1 MKTKFLSIRFWGV
14 LCTLCL
20 LAGLMP
26 TAAWADAATT
36 AAVEGKT
43 FGYAYNV
50 SYSPY
55 PKNGENV
62 SLYNLGNPKNT
73 MTTTFD
79 SPEGEWTLTKYG
91 SYARAFQN
99 GLHKIESST
108 LSSTV
113 QSAGSVHLGRLNLTL
128 TSNSVVVHELKK
140 DGVHVA
146 YGVLFGYDSTNN
158 YAFFLGDL
166 GESPYLLSGTALTN
180 EVVMNNIPLIDHV
193 TFGIGLS
200 QTGTYTFPAAT
211 VGYGEQ
217 TAKEITVNNTGDGHT
232 EKLELQLL
240 GTNADSFTIQADDE
254 FTAGIPVG
262 GSDTFTVVPKTGLA
276 VGTYNAEVG
285 VIVNG
290 YSSASRS
297 FNIKFTVKAVPTTY
311 TVTFEANGGEGTMS
325 NQTYTSGVK
334 QALTANSF
342 RNEGHTFAGWATS
355 PTGEVVY
362 TDGQQITLT
371 ESKTLYA
378 KWTEEVTGNSAVED
392 ITFTWGYDVQR
403 NPAYPKKNESVQL
416 SSFGH
421 PLDAS
426 GTSENG
432 CEGSWTLNNIG
443 TYYSV
448 KKTNAGSDSL
458 ENIVNSIVGKY
469 ESITADEV
477 VIHELKK
484 SGSHIAY
491 GVVVAYDSVS
501 KRVLFIG
508 DSLQRGAGYLFAT
521 ASQTDPATMTAT
533 AVATDFVQS
542 GNGSAGEITVTF
554 DANGGTVD
562 TESKVVGED
571 GKLAELPLPTRTGK
585 YSFKGWYTKTSGGE
599 KITTDTVFEESTTVY
614 AQWKYNGGGGGG
626 GSTSVINY
634 SVAVEKAENGKTTV
648 SGSTVAVGTTVTI
661 TANPDKGYNLDSITA
676 TDNNGK
682 TIKLTKVSDS
692 KYTFT
697 MPAAKV
703 TIKPIFKA
711 IPAEEEPETAVF
723 VDIPADAYYYNAVLW
738 AAQKGIT
745 EGVTATAF
753 CPEMDC
759 TRAQMVAFLWRAV
772 GSPEPTVKECPFADV
787 DLNSYYGK
795 AVLWAVEKGITN
807 GNSATVFAPNA
818 ACTRAQMV
826 TFICRLADG
835 KPVGGTDSFGDVPQD
850 AYYAEAIQWAVETGI
865 TNGVD
870 ENRFAPDGTC
880 TRAAMVTFLY
890 RYFGK

>member
-26 TAAWADAATT
+26 TAAWAEADTSASTS
-36 AAVEGKT
+36 
-43 FGYAYNV
+43 FGYAYDAQRTV
-50 SYSPY
+50 SYPTKGNAFEANNFGY
-55 PKNGENV
+55 PLDENGNHL
-62 SLYNLGNPKNT
+62 SANAG
-73 MTTTFD
+73 
-79 SPEGEWTLTKYG
+79 SWTLTKVGTY
-91 SYARAFQN
+91 SYVKSIDKA
-99 GLHKIESST
+99 T
-108 LSSTV
+108 T
-113 QSAGSVHLGRLNLTL
+113 NLTGIVQKFAL
-128 TSNSVVVHELKK
+128 HYDNMDSNVIVIHELKLGDK
-140 DGVHVA
+140 HIA
-146 YGVLFGYDSTNN
+146 YGIVAANDALGNCV
-158 YAFFLGDL
+158 FFVGDTWNSDM
-166 GESPYLLSGTALTN
+166 GGAGYLLSKDEIGDTKKEITAGQIATDF
-180 EVVMNNIPLIDHV
+180 VVNYS
-193 TFGIGLS
+193 IGLS
-200 QTGTYTFPAAT
+200 QTAAYTFTKASE
-211 VGYGEQ
+211 GYGAQ
-217 TAKEITVNNTGDGHT
+217 TPLTVTVSNTCDYAIGALTVTLG
-232 EKLELQLL
+232 
-240 GTNADSFTIQADDE
+240 GTNAGSFDLSKNAIDDI
-254 FTAGIPVG
+254 AVS
-262 GSDTFTVVPKTGLA
+262 GSDTFTVAPKSGLES
-276 VGTYNAEVG
+276 GTYTAT
-285 VIVNG
+285 VNVYG
-290 YSSASRS
+290 QNITAKS
-297 FNIKFTVKAVPTTY
+297 FDVNFKVEAAPVTY
-311 TVTFEANGGEGTMS
+311 TVTFDANGGTGSMS
-325 NQTYTSGVK
+325 NQTYTAGQT

-342 RNEGHTFAGWATS
+342 RNEGYTFAGWAT
-355 PTGEVVY
+355 TA
-362 TDGQQITLT
+362 DGDVAYADSAEITVT
-371 ESKTLYA
+371 ESITLYA
-378 KWTEEVTGNSAVED
+378 KWTANTTADTAVED

-403 NPAYPKKNESVQL
+403 SPAYPKKNDSVSL
-416 SSFGH
+416 FGFGY
-421 PLDAS
+421 PKNAS
-426 GTSENG
+426 GANESSY
-432 CEGSWTLNNIG
+432 EGSWTIGKVG

-448 KKTNAGSDSL
+448 KSTNTGSDNL
-458 ENIVNSIVGKY
+458 EYIVGHIARNY
-469 ESITADEV
+469 DNITADEV

-491 GVVVAYDSVS
+491 GVVVAYDAAT
-501 KRVLFIG
+501 KRAMFIG
-508 DSLQRGAGYLFAT
+508 DNLSGGAGYLFAT

-533 AVATDFVQS
+533 AVATDFVQND
-542 GNGSAGEITVTF
+542 NGSAGEITVTF

-571 GKLAELPLPTRTGK
+571 GKLAELPTPTRTGK

-599 KITTDTVFEESTTVY
+599 RVTVDTLFEESTTVY

-626 GSTSVINY
+626 GSTSVTTY

-648 SGSTVAVGTTVTI
+648 SGSTVAVGATVTI
-661 TANPDKGYNLDSITA
+661 TATPDKGYSLDGITA

-692 KYTFT
+692 KYTFV

-703 TIKPIFKA
+703 TIKPVFKA
-711 IPAEEEPETAVF
+711 IPAEEEAETAVF
-723 VDIPADAYYYNAVLW
+723 ADVPADAYYYNAVLW

-850 AYYAEAIQWAVETGI
+850 AYYADAIRWAVETGI

-870 ENRFAPDGTC
+870 ENRFAPDSTC